1 MDQDGKEINLS
12 EADSLDQVYQCGNI
26 DGDILPLPNK
36 IVTKSGTCIWRG
48 KVNSVEELGSG
59 FLLVEG
65 DTCRSL
71 IHKSGFK
78 IGEGCIDDAKI
89 LNNKF
94 IATEKNDRWS
104 IWTLTG
110 RQLVQDTDEIFLAK
124 DVIGL
129 KENGKIKLITA
140 AMLATL
146 PSTPERGDTMRYE
159 EVRYWNNDLIFV
171 RNGTHSGLLD
181 QSLHEFIAPEDQI
194 LNTAFFGVTA
204 ATPFGTRFHNT
215 AGDTSKTFQ
224 QVMVREPWVA
234 VKDSLWRFLDPKTM
248 NYFSVGYDT
257 IVLHG
262 PFAAGFKQDSSFI
275 FFNQTKCQKSLR
287 PLGLEFVQ
295 GKDGYAFL
303 VVDQGE
309 RKTIYDHSGQKL
321 FTTTYR

>member
-36 IVTKSGTCIWRG
+36 IVTKSGACIWRG

-94 IATEKNDRWS
+94 IATEKNDQWS

-129 KENGKIKLITA
+129 KENGKTKLITA

-146 PSTPERGDTMRYE
+146 PSTPE
-159 EVRYWNNDLIFV
+159 
-171 RNGTHSGLLD
+171 
-181 QSLHEFIAPEDQI
+181 
-194 LNTAFFGVTA
+194 
-204 ATPFGTRFHNT
+204 
-215 AGDTSKTFQ
+215 
-224 QVMVREPWVA
+224 PW
-234 VKDSLWRFLDPKTM
+234 
-248 NYFSVGYDT
+248 GYNE
-257 IVLHG
+257 I
-262 PFAAGFKQDSSFI
+262 
-275 FFNQTKCQKSLR
+275 
-287 PLGLEFVQ
+287 
-295 GKDGYAFL
+295 
-303 VVDQGE
+303 
-309 RKTIYDHSGQKL
+309 
-321 FTTTYR
+321 